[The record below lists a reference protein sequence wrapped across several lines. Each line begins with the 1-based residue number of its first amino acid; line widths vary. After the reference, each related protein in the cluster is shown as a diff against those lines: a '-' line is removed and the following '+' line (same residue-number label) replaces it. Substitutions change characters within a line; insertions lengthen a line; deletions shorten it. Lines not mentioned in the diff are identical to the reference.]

1 MANSQFCT
9 WFLIRIL
16 SAFQPPK
23 FCQFRKMSFEILRS
37 RYNVLLIELLKFRYP
52 KSGENLNEVV
62 PLVLIV
68 ILHNLLKVVRVIRLD
83 CLEES
88 LSRLVSV

>member
-1 MANSQFCT
+1 MN
-9 WFLIRIL
+9 
-16 SAFQPPK
+16 
-23 FCQFRKMSFEILRS
+23 FEILSS

>member
-1 MANSQFCT
+1 
-9 WFLIRIL
+9 
-16 SAFQPPK
+16 
-23 FCQFRKMSFEILRS
+23 MSFEILRS

-62 PLVLIV
+62 PLVLRV

-83 CLEES
+83 CLEGS

>member
-1 MANSQFCT
+1 
-9 WFLIRIL
+9 
-16 SAFQPPK
+16 
-23 FCQFRKMSFEILRS
+23 MSFEILRS